1 MTAIEVALFATLRKY
16 GPSGGGSS
24 AFWLDV
30 PAGTTVDNLLELLG
44 IPVTET
50 KQAFVNSLRQ
60 EGDYV
65 LQDNERVAI
74 FPPIAG
80 G

>member
-1 MTAIEVALFATLRKY
+1 MISIEVAVYAILRRY
-16 GPSGGGSS
+16 VAGRGDGG

-30 PAGTTVDNLLELLG
+30 PEGTTIDDLLDVLG
-44 IPVTET
+44 IPATET

-60 EGDYV
+60 DGQYV
-65 LQDNERVAI
+65 LHDQERVAI